1 MAASRIQAFGWTQLQ
16 LFDEERRLRM
26 LAEQQVRAYNRLLE
40 ELARKLVPE
49 AVEEHRRQDPSFFQ
63 RLTIDGWQA
72 FFLTI
77 QPSHERTGLIWR
89 HADDSQ
95 SQQLLRDL
103 QALRLANQ
111 QLLDEL
117 AGLRTSSEPL
127 ADPPASVPTA
137 NVALSTV
144 KAVGKY
150 DGVITTPKIV
160 LPEAPPANFAH
171 HFRNWHREGL
181 TLALL
186 AQTGWSLRHAIAQEL
201 SGYVGISAKAGSLKR
216 MFTQM
221 AEAGLWRMET
231 LSIGRN
237 LAAIVTLTDLGKQ
250 VILTIDR
257 KPVVSEWEQLLAK
270 HGGERQNEH
279 AALVC
284 TFTYQMR
291 LRGFAT
297 QVCPAVP
304 GTAQPDALLTGAAE
318 QIYVEV
324 EGESG
329 DAERRMKKWRNQ
341 ADLQGYV
348 ALCAVTPEA
357 RHRLVAEAR
366 GAAKHGKA
374 TDIST
379 LLREDGLWVEE
390 W

>member
-1 MAASRIQAFGWTQLQ
+1 MAASQIQAFGWTQMQ
-16 LFDEERRLRM
+16 LFDEERRLRT

-40 ELARKLVPE
+40 ELARKLAAA
-49 AVEEHRRQDPSFFQ
+49 AVEERRRQDPTFFQ

-77 QPSHERTGLIWR
+77 QPSHDQAGLLWR
-89 HADDSQ
+89 HTDDSQ
-95 SQQLLRDL
+95 IHQLRRELQELR
-103 QALRLANQ
+103 RANQ

-117 AGLRTSSEPL
+117 TGLRPSSC
-127 ADPPASVPTA
+127 PPATSAAPAHTA
-137 NVALSTV
+137 NGALSTV
-144 KAVGKY
+144 KVASKY
-150 DGVITTPKIV
+150 DGVMALPKIV
-160 LPEAPPANFAH
+160 LSEAPPAIFAH
-171 HFRNWHREGL
+171 HFRNWQREGL

-201 SGYVGISAKAGSLKR
+201 SIYIGISAKAGSLKR

-231 LSIGRN
+231 LGIGRN
-237 LAAIVTLTDLGKQ
+237 LAAIVMLTDLGKQ
-250 VILTIDR
+250 VILALDR
-257 KPVVSEWEQLLAK
+257 KPVVSEWEQLLAE

-284 TFTYQMR
+284 TFTYQTR
-291 LRGFAT
+291 RRGFAT
-297 QVCPAVP
+297 QVCPSVSGP
-304 GTAQPDALLTGAAE
+304 AQPDVLLTGAAE
-318 QIYVEV
+318 QVYVEV

-329 DAERRMKKWRNQ
+329 DTERRMKKWRNQ
-341 ADLQGYV
+341 ADLQGCV
-348 ALCAVTPEA
+348 ALCAVTPEG
-357 RHRLVAEAR
+357 RHRLVAEAK